1 MVGLVPVTPPA
12 VAAALAAGAAALGA
26 PLTHPVQLA
35 GGARATVLR
44 CRDSAGMSVVVKSY
58 PADAAGPGSFAAEA
72 AGLELARA
80 SGLSP
85 RLLAADGA
93 ALTVVQSDLGDAPSL
108 ADLLLG
114 ASAPA
119 AAGALVSW
127 AASLGRLAVHAAY
140 RESEHA
146 RLLARCLDGR
156 PPSRLAAQM
165 GERIRGA
172 AARAALLGVPEPA
185 GLAAELDT
193 VAALTR
199 GATRYRVFGP
209 GDACPDNNQVIPDG
223 VRFLDYEDAG
233 YHSVFLDAAYLR
245 MPFSTCWCVF
255 RLPAGL
261 AAQAEAAYR
270 SEVGRVHADL
280 ADDAVWRRGVRG
292 AMAAWTMSSLGWLL
306 SQALAGDAPIDGD
319 RASPGARQLL
329 RHRWQVL
336 AAELTAAGERPAITK
351 LLTGLLAATQA
362 WQAPELGPYRA
373 LRDWDEG

>member
-12 VAAALAAGAAALGA
+12 VAAALAAGAAALGT
-26 PLTHPVQLA
+26 PLTDPVPLA

-44 CRDSAGMSVVVKSY
+44 CRDGAGASVVVKSY
-58 PADAAGPGSFAAEA
+58 PADATGPGSFAAEA
-72 AGLELARA
+72 AGLELARS

-127 AASLGRLAVHAAY
+127 AASLGRLAAHAAY

-146 RLLARCLDGR
+146 RLLARYLAGR
-156 PPSRLAAQM
+156 PPSRLAAEM

-199 GATRYRVFGP
+199 ATRYRVFGP
-209 GDACPDNNQVIPDG
+209 GDACPDNNQVTSHG

-233 YHSVFLDAAYLR
+233 YHSAFLDAAYPR

-270 SEVGRVHADL
+270 SEVCRVHADL
-280 ADDAVWRRGVRG
+280 ADDAVWQRGVRS
-292 AMAAWTMSSLGWLL
+292 AMAAWTMNSLGWLL
-306 SQALAGDAPIDGD
+306 SQAMAGDAPIDSD

-329 RHRWQVL
+329 RHRWRVL
-336 AAELTAAGERPAITK
+336 AEELTAAGEWPAITA
-351 LLTGLLAATQA
+351 LLTSLLAATQA
-362 WQAPELGPYRA
+362 WQAPELGPYPA
-373 LRDWDEG
+373 LRDWPAG